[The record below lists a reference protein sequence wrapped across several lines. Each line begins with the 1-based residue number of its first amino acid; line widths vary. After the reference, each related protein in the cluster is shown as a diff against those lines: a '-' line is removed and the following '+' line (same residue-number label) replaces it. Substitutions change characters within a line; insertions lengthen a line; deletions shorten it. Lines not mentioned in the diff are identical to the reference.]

1 MRSTVWTSAEME
13 NTLLPGEKTLMSE
26 SMITQQIKY
35 AVFLQSLVHSI
46 LMFNGVDTFNNI
58 VFISIYS
65 YFNYLPLLKHSEIY

>member
-35 AVFLQSLVHSI
+35 AVFLQSLV
-46 LMFNGVDTFNNI
+46 FNGVDTFNNI

-65 YFNYLPLLKHSEIY
+65 YFNYLPLLKHSERY